1 MKTILATAAGGPSTL
16 SFTRSLRDADPA
28 RTKYR
33 LIGTDCDGYN
43 VHRAE
48 VDASYVCPRATDE
61 AFIPFLT
68 HLIRKEKVDFLHSQ
82 PEVEAYTIGR
92 HRDAILAT
100 GCRLYMPSQR
110 SIELLRD
117 KWKSFQVWRD
127 AGIKV
132 PGNVF
137 LEKPEDLKAAFA
149 RFGKDIWVR
158 ETVGA
163 AGKGSL
169 SRPTYE
175 VALNHLNQSRAWGK
189 AVAAEHLTANTVTW
203 QSVWHEG
210 RLVVAQGRRRHSWA
224 FGNRTQSG
232 VTGLTGVGETFSDP
246 ALDALAMRCIQAADP
261 KPNGIFSVDFT
272 DDATGVPNPTEINIG
287 KFFTTHHFLTR
298 VGCNMPEV
306 LVELAFGEYRGAYD
320 VINPCR
326 EGMLWIRGIDVL
338 PVLIHKDEF
347 EAKVAEYEKTLLF
360 LHASDGSA

>member
-1 MKTILATAAGGPSTL
+1 MS
-16 SFTRSLRDADPA
+16 SSRSP
-28 RTKYR
+28 RT
-33 LIGTDCDGYN
+33 
-43 VHRAE
+43 
-48 VDASYVCPRATDE
+48 
-61 AFIPFLT
+61 
-68 HLIRKEKVDFLHSQ
+68 
-82 PEVEAYTIGR
+82 
-92 HRDAILAT
+92 
-100 GCRLYMPSQR
+100 
-110 SIELLRD
+110 
-117 KWKSFQVWRD
+117 W
-127 AGIKV
+127 
-132 PGNVF
+132 
-137 LEKPEDLKAAFA
+137 KAAFCA
-149 RFGKDIWVR
+149 VR
-158 ETVGA
+158 QGHLGPRNGGA